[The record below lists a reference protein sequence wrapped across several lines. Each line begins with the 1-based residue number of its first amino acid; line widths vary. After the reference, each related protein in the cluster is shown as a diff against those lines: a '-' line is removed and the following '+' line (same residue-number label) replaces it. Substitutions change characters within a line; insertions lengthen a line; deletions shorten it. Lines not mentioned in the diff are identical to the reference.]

1 MTGVAAASPP
11 PVRAP
16 ALYWRLL
23 LALAALK
30 LSVHLALAGRYG
42 YFRDELYFLDCG
54 RHLDWGYVDHAPLI
68 GLLARLALTLGGSL
82 PVLRAFAAL
91 AGAGLVVLTGAL
103 AWRFGGGRFAQ
114 GLAALCVIAAPI
126 YLGTDSLFTMNAFE
140 PLFWMG
146 AVYVL
151 IDTLQTAP
159 SINARS
165 PFDGPR
171 VSGRTTTES
180 DRDPLVLSPSKHE
193 RGEVRHSASGDARRW
208 VLFGLLV
215 GLGLMNKHSTV
226 FFGVAV
232 VAGLLLTRDRRQFT
246 GPGPWVATC
255 VALLVFAPNLVWQ
268 VRHGFPTIELLR
280 NVADSGKNVVLGPL
294 AFVGE
299 QILILHPVL
308 LPLWGA
314 GLVYLFGA
322 AGGRWRA
329 LGWTFVVCALLMFA
343 LRAKS
348 YYLAPMYPMLFAAGA
363 VAMEIALA
371 QWALTR
377 QRRWPQAVVAGGVVV
392 AAVPMAF
399 VALPIL
405 APERF
410 VAYQSTLGI
419 GPPQTEVSHTA
430 ALPQIFA
437 DQFGW
442 EEFVAEMARVYH
454 ALPADERRRAVLFAG
469 NYGEAGAIN
478 LFGPALGLPRA
489 ISGHQSYFLWG
500 YGATGDDAVIITR
513 GRRENLQAQCQSV
526 EQVGM
531 HFHPWGLPG
540 QNGLIFVCRGLKTP
554 LAELWP
560 RMKVWR

>member
-151 IDTLQTAP
+151 VRILQTGA
-159 SINARS
+159 
-165 PFDGPR
+165 
-171 VSGRTTTES
+171 
-180 DRDPLVLSPSKHE
+180 
-193 RGEVRHSASGDARRW
+193 ARRW

-232 VAGLLLTRDRRQFT
+232 VAGLLLTRDRRQFA
-246 GPGPWVATC
+246 GPWPWVAAC

-308 LPLWGA
+308 FPLWGA
-314 GLVYLFGA
+314 GLVYLFVA
-322 AGGRWRA
+322 QGGRWRA
-329 LGWTFVVCALLMFA
+329 LGWTFVVCALLMLA

-442 EEFVAEMARVYH
+442 EEFVAEMARVYR
-454 ALPADERRRAVLFAG
+454 ALPSDERRRAVLFAG

-489 ISGHQSYFLWG
+489 ISGHQNYFLWG
-500 YGATGDDAVIITR
+500 YGAAGDDAVIITR
-513 GRRENLQAQCQSV
+513 GRRENLEAQCQSV
-526 EQVGM
+526 EQAGTHV
-531 HFHPWGLPG
+531 HPWGLPG
-540 QNGLIFVCRGLKTP
+540 QNGPIFVCRGLKTP

-560 RMKVWR
+560 RLKVWR